1 MMLQQENGN
10 GANDITASSMNAVSE
25 AISQY
30 GDALRGWIGNW
41 LPLSDPTGEGISLVN
56 VAIVVALLLFML
68 LVRMLFL
75 KGAARILDVDDE
87 GEMEQRPFAAIVFK
101 LIGDILLLLAIFVG
115 VTLLNLPQKPLD
127 WNIFALRGWMTIAL
141 VFASQ
146 LIYTLLSLQI
156 RLIGRTR
163 FAQEHRELYKQLKPL
178 LNDALKITIGVFAA
192 VLLIQIWGYN
202 AGALLAGLGIG
213 GLAFAFAAQNSI
225 ANIFGTVV
233 IFADRP
239 YKVGDF
245 IRIGDTEGWVEKI
258 GVRSTRIR
266 QLDSNI
272 VTVPN
277 ATIADTEIVNITESP
292 MRNIRFVV
300 GLLYSHD
307 PDMLE
312 KAVAAIR
319 QICESYEG
327 LVRNLGWVHFDE
339 FGGSSQDIL
348 INVFADTTDIPRYMA
363 IKEQLLLKIRRAM
376 DELGAGFAFPSRS
389 IYLEDSPGLER
400 ITLSDRVQGTGNREH

>member
-1 MMLQQENGN
+1 MLQQETTS
-10 GANDITASSMNAVSE
+10 ATPDVAADSINAVSE

-30 GDALRGWIGNW
+30 GEALRSWMGNW
-41 LPLSDPTGEGISLVN
+41 LPLSDPAAGGISLTN
-56 VAIVVALLLFML
+56 VAIVIGLLLLML
-68 LVRMLFL
+68 LVRLVLL
-75 KGAARILDVDDE
+75 KGAARVLDVDDE

-101 LIGDILLLLAIFVG
+101 LIGDVLLLLAIFVG

-127 WNIFALRGWMTIAL
+127 WNIFALRGWMTVAL

-146 LIYTLLSLQI
+146 LVYTLLSLHI
-156 RLIGRTR
+156 HLIGRTR
-163 FAQEHRELYKQLKPL
+163 FAKEHNELYKQLRPL

-245 IRIGDTEGWVEKI
+245 IRIGDTEGFVEKI

-277 ATIADTEIVNITESP
+277 ATIADTEIINITESP
-292 MRNIRFVV
+292 MRNIRFAV

-307 PDMLE
+307 AEMLE
-312 KAVAAIR
+312 RALAEIR
-319 QICESYEG
+319 EICRTHEG
-327 LVRNLGWVHFDE
+327 LVRDLGWVHFDQ
-339 FGGSSQDIL
+339 FGASSQDIL
-348 INVFADTTDIPRYMA
+348 INVFADTTDMPRYMA
-363 IKEQLLLKIRRAM
+363 IKEGLLLKVRRAM
-376 DELGAGFAFPSRS
+376 DSIGAGFAFPSRS
-389 IYLEDSPGLER
+389 IYLEDSPGLDR
-400 ITLSDRVQGTGNREH
+400 ITMAERTRAGG